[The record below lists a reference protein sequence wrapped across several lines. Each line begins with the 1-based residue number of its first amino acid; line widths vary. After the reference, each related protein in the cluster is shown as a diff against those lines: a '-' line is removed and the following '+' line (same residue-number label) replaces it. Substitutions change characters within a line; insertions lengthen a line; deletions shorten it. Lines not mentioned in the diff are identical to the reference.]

1 MNLIHFSLEGAAEWR
16 GGMAQGPDNYI
27 LSRDLPVECGVNRVL
42 LRSTTRAGEMTLTAR
57 AEGLKSAVLKLATS
71 SVIVSGGLS
80 TQLPGEDL
88 PVNLDR
94 GPTPSTP
101 SFTRKREA
109 LTIVKV
115 NAGAH
120 ADSAFESFDDN
131 ELTEW
136 NNGRQLANAWIE
148 YELAKEADVKEVT
161 LKLNNFR
168 SRSYPIRISVD
179 GKEVFK
185 GNTERSLGYFTA
197 VCTPHKGK
205 KVKIELLGNVTTQ
218 DNNSVEVS
226 GKKLDDGVA
235 RNDATATGTLSIIEI
250 EIYQ

>member
-1 MNLIHFSLEGAAEWR
+1 M
-16 GGMAQGPDNYI
+16 
-27 LSRDLPVECGVNRVL
+27 
-42 LRSTTRAGEMTLTAR
+42 
-57 AEGLKSAVLKLATS
+57 
-71 SVIVSGGLS
+71 
-80 TQLPGEDL
+80 
-88 PVNLDR
+88 
-94 GPTPSTP
+94 
-101 SFTRKREA
+101 
-109 LTIVKV
+109 
-115 NAGAH
+115 
-120 ADSAFESFDDN
+120 
-131 ELTEW
+131 
-136 NNGRQLANAWIE
+136 ANAWIE